1 MVVVNTRDFHRPKP
15 SSQPGGPR
23 TPQRRNTIAMGD
35 LRSPPL
41 VREREVDAPEETR
54 ISSSRGAKPPPP
66 MRTTSLKTV
75 TAGAVADN
83 ELLASS
89 NPAEIT
95 LEGTM
100 VQRWSS
106 EQNPDP
112 AVNNGS
118 ERTSSN
124 HELERLSSNNGP
136 ERPSSSNAVL
146 ESWYTSNN
154 LSPDQELAYEHGRN
168 TSNGS
173 RQASTNG
180 FVTPEDNNTEEGKLL
195 LSGKSPNRGLS
206 ASLAPG
212 LRSALVSR
220 LESCLIDLGSPADNM
235 TLAR

>member
-89 NPAEIT
+89 NPAEIP

-112 AVNNGS
+112 VV
-118 ERTSSN
+118 
-124 HELERLSSNNGP
+124 NNGP
-136 ERPSSSNAVL
+136 ER
-146 ESWYTSNN
+146 
-154 LSPDQELAYEHGRN
+154 LSAIMDSRDYQAILDPRD
-168 TSNGS
+168 
-173 RQASTNG
+173 RQAAMQCWRVG
-180 FVTPEDNNTEEGKLL
+180 TPQT
-195 LSGKSPNRGLS
+195 
-206 ASLAPG
+206 
-212 LRSALVSR
+212 
-220 LESCLIDLGSPADNM
+220 
-235 TLAR
+235 T

>member
-1 MVVVNTRDFHRPKP
+1 
-15 SSQPGGPR
+15 
-23 TPQRRNTIAMGD
+23 
-35 LRSPPL
+35 
-41 VREREVDAPEETR
+41 
-54 ISSSRGAKPPPP
+54 

-89 NPAEIT
+89 NPAEIP
-95 LEGTM
+95 LEGSM

-124 HELERLSSNNGP
+124 HEP

>member
-75 TAGAVADN
+75 TAGAVANN
-83 ELLASS
+83 ELFASD
-89 NPAEIT
+89 NDPAEIP

-106 EQNPDP
+106 EQKPDP
-112 AVNNGS
+112 VNNGS
-118 ERTSSN
+118 EKKSSN
-124 HELERLSSNNGP
+124 HEP

-173 RQASTNG
+173 RQASSGSSPTTNG

-206 ASLAPG
+206 TSLAPG
-212 LRSALVSR
+212 LRAALVSR